1 MTAQVLQLS
10 AWLKEPAPL
19 APALAGDVKA
29 DVVIIGGGYTG
40 LSTALA
46 LREKGVDVV
55 LPEQEFCGFGAS
67 GRNAGQLTPTIGKDA
82 PTLAL
87 MFGAEKAGALMKF
100 ADRAVQC
107 AEKMI
112 AGHGIDCEYEPVG
125 NIIAGVHPKHEKALR
140 KAADAG
146 SRLGAHLTWLDPAEM
161 RRRGVPPAFTFGV
174 LEGCGG
180 HLHPGKYVL
189 GLRAAALKA
198 GVRVHEKSLVTAIEE
213 GPKVRV
219 RTAAGS
225 VTADKLVIATNAFTP
240 VTLKRFRNRV
250 CPVRVSLFRTA
261 PMTAE
266 QQARMGWAGREG
278 IYTAHEILESYR
290 PTADGRIVGGSK
302 MVNYAWGGGLPPA
315 EQPETFELL
324 ESAFRDR
331 FPMLDDVPIESF
343 WGGWIG
349 MTLDFLPMCG
359 ITGKHSNIHYGLAY
373 NGHGIAQASYMGRLL
388 GDQLTGVA
396 NEDAALLKRRGIP
409 IPPEPLRWLV
419 VKGLIALFAGMD
431 RGVDRALAR
440 KPRRGPVRG
449 IAIALLLVAAGAATT
464 LRLTQHSSAPEV
476 SQEIVEPPPAKPRP
490 PGVRPSIKWFP
501 ESPRYQA
508 ARREH
513 YASSTNFREHLDL
526 GTEQWSRQRLYR
538 VSVGQRPEPALNQF
552 QAWSLQIA
560 TAEGQPVTGA
570 VVNVNG
576 GMPQHG
582 HGMPTQPQ
590 VHPGT
595 APGEYRVDGL
605 QFSMPGWWEVHV
617 YVSKDRIDDIATFN
631 LVFD

>member
-10 AWLKEPAPL
+10 AWLTEPAPL
-19 APALAGDVKA
+19 APALAGDLTA
-29 DVVIIGGGYTG
+29 DVVVIGGGYTG

-46 LREKGVDVV
+46 LREKNVDVV
-55 LPEQEFCGFGAS
+55 LLEQEFCGFGAS

-100 ADRAVQC
+100 ADRAVQA

-112 AGHGIDCEYEPVG
+112 AGHGIACEYVPNG

-146 SRLGAHLTWLDPAEM
+146 SKLGAHLTWLDETEM
-161 RRRGVPPAFTFGV
+161 RRRGLPPAFTFGV

-198 GVRVHEKSLVTAIEE
+198 GVRIHEKSPVTAIEE

-219 RTAAGS
+219 RTPQGS
-225 VTADKLVIATNAFTP
+225 VAADKLVIATNAFTP
-240 VTLKRFRNRV
+240 VTLKRFGNRV

-261 PMTAE
+261 PLTAAQKE
-266 QQARMGWAGREG
+266 RMGWQGQEG

-315 EQPETFELL
+315 EQPETFKLL

-331 FPMLDDVPIESF
+331 FPMLDDVPVESF

-359 ITGKHSNIHYGLAY
+359 VTGKHSNIHYGLAY

-431 RGVDRALAR
+431 RRVDRALAR
-440 KPRRGPVRG
+440 PR
-449 IAIALLLVAAGAATT
+449 
-464 LRLTQHSSAPEV
+464 
-476 SQEIVEPPPAKPRP
+476 
-490 PGVRPSIKWFP
+490 
-501 ESPRYQA
+501 
-508 ARREH
+508 
-513 YASSTNFREHLDL
+513 
-526 GTEQWSRQRLYR
+526 
-538 VSVGQRPEPALNQF
+538 
-552 QAWSLQIA
+552 
-560 TAEGQPVTGA
+560 
-570 VVNVNG
+570 
-576 GMPQHG
+576 
-582 HGMPTQPQ
+582 
-590 VHPGT
+590 
-595 APGEYRVDGL
+595 
-605 QFSMPGWWEVHV
+605 
-617 YVSKDRIDDIATFN
+617 
-631 LVFD
+631 